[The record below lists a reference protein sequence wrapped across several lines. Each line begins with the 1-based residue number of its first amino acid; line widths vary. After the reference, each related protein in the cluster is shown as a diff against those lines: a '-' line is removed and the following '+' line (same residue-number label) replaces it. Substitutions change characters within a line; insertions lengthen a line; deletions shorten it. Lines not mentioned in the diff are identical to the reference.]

1 MILFDITYV
10 DGTQDQEYGNDE
22 DDVRRFL
29 ILTYPER
36 AAIASIVPTL

>member
-29 ILTYPER
+29 WLVYPGR
-36 AAIASIVPTL
+36 AIASITPTL